1 MERNAPIMDSVVSH
15 LTEPAQ
21 RADVAR
27 LGMWLFLSTEVL
39 FFGGMILAFTVYRM
53 TYSADFIAASARLK
67 VGLGG
72 TNTLVLLTS
81 SFFIALAVL
90 AAQRDDRRSVIRYL
104 LVTLAL
110 AIVFLGI
117 KGYEWYSEFNEKLVP
132 GLNFTLPGVDAASAA
147 HQQLFFCFYFIMT
160 GIHGIHMIIGS
171 GVITW
176 LILRGR
182 RETGPLSQTDVVR
195 IESTALY
202 WHFVDIVW
210 VFLLPLL
217 YLTGLG

>member
-1 MERNAPIMDSVVSH
+1 MDPVASH
-15 LTEPAQ
+15 LAEPAQ

-39 FFGGMILAFTVYRM
+39 FFGGMMLGYTVYRM
-53 TYSADFIAASARLK
+53 TYPADFIAASGRLK
-67 VGLGG
+67 VALGA

-81 SFFIALAVL
+81 SFFVALAVKS
-90 AAQRDDRRSVIRYL
+90 AQRDERRTVVRHL

-117 KGYEWYSEFNEKLVP
+117 KSYEWYSEYDENLVP
-132 GLNFTLPGVDAASAA
+132 GLNFALPGVDAASAA

-160 GIHGIHMIIGS
+160 GIHGVHMMIGC
-171 GVITW
+171 GVIGW
-176 LILRGR
+176 LILRGHR
-182 RETGPLSQTDVVR
+182 GSGPLSQTEVVR
-195 IESTALY
+195 VESTALY